1 MTAGCKNLLN
11 GGAIWLIGFVR
22 RGTRLAFRSAEH
34 LHGLAAERSERMS
47 HRIGADIGGTFTD
60 LVLVDDAGALFRIAK
75 VLTTPER
82 PDEAVEQGI
91 ADVLKQAG
99 VAAAAVAH
107 VVHGTTL
114 FTNALI
120 ERKGARTALIT
131 TRGFRDA
138 IEIGREHRYDMYDLF
153 MERPTPLAPRH
164 LRFELCERV
173 LADGS
178 LEEPLDPDE
187 VLRLIETLR
196 AKKVQAVAV
205 CLLHS
210 YRNPAHERTVGEL
223 LRTHAPEIS
232 CALSCEVVAEIREY
246 DRTST
251 TLTNVYVQG
260 LAGRY
265 LKGLEERL
273 RTLGI
278 EGALFVMQSNGGVCD
293 VATACRFPVRLIES
307 GPAAGALAA
316 AHYGRL
322 IDCPSLLSFD
332 MGGTTAKACLIEH
345 GEPLIA
351 PDFEVD
357 RKYRFRKGSGLPV
370 KVPVIEMIEIGA
382 GGGSIARI
390 DGLGRLTVGPDS
402 AGADP
407 GPACYGR
414 GGDEP
419 TVTDADLVLGYLDPE
434 FFLGGQMRLDA
445 AAAARAIE
453 ARIGR
458 PLGLE
463 PVRAAWGIHQLVNE
477 NMASA
482 ARIHAVER
490 GKDIEKFP
498 LFAFG
503 GAGPV
508 HAWRIA
514 KILRCPRVVYPLAA
528 GVMSAVG
535 FLSAPLAFDFVRSLP
550 GRLEAMDWAAVNEVL
565 AAMEREGIEVL
576 RRTVPSDR
584 ISFRRYGDLCY
595 RRQGYEIRVPVPT
608 GELGPH
614 SRAAIRDAFE
624 QAYGAIYGHV
634 LPDLEIDVVSWRVV
648 ALGPRP
654 VLHSP
659 TAETAGTGKEGALKG
674 SRPAYM
680 PELEGF
686 ADVPVYDRY
695 RLAPGDAFAGPAIV
709 EERESTVVVG
719 PGARARIDDTLNLIA
734 DLA

>member
-1 MTAGCKNLLN
+1 
-11 GGAIWLIGFVR
+11 
-22 RGTRLAFRSAEH
+22 
-34 LHGLAAERSERMS
+34 MS

-60 LVLVDDAGALFRIAK
+60 LVAVDDAGALVRIAK
-75 VLTTPER
+75 VLTTPEQ

-91 ADVLKQAG
+91 REVLRQSG
-99 VAAAAVAH
+99 VPAAAVAH

-153 MERPTPLAPRH
+153 MERPTALAPRH
-164 LRFELCERV
+164 LRFELDERV
-173 LADGS
+173 LSDGS
-178 LEEPLDPDE
+178 VLTPLDRDE
-187 VLRLIETLR
+187 VLRLIQTLR
-196 AKKVQAVAV
+196 AQRIEAVAV

-210 YRNPAHERTVGEL
+210 YRNPAHERAVGEL
-223 LRTHAPEIS
+223 LRSHAPEIS
-232 CALSCEVVAEIREY
+232 CALSCDVVAEIREY

-265 LKGLEERL
+265 LRRLEQRL
-273 RTLGI
+273 RALGI
-278 EGALFVMQSNGGVCD
+278 AGDLFVMQSNGGVCD
-293 VATACRFPVRLIES
+293 IETACRFPVRLIES

-332 MGGTTAKACLIEH
+332 MGGTTAKACLLEN
-345 GEPLIA
+345 GQPLIA
-351 PDFEVD
+351 PQFEVD

-407 GPACYGR
+407 GPACYGQ
-414 GGDEP
+414 GGSEP
-419 TVTDADLVLGYLDPE
+419 TVTDADLILGYLDPA
-434 FFLGGQMRLDA
+434 FFLGGQMRLDRDA
-445 AAAARAIE
+445 AAHEIE
-453 ARIGR
+453 ERIGR
-458 PLGLE
+458 ALGLDT
-463 PVRAAWGIHQLVNE
+463 VRAAWGIHQLVNE

-490 GKDIEKFP
+490 GKDIERFP

-508 HAWRIA
+508 HAYRIA
-514 KILRCPRVVYPLAA
+514 RILRCARVVYPLAA
-528 GVMSAVG
+528 GVMSAIG
-535 FLSAPLAFDFVRSLP
+535 FLCAPLAFDFVRSLP
-550 GRLEAMDWAAVNEVL
+550 GRLEAMDWAAVNAVL
-565 AAMEREGIEVL
+565 AEMERAGARVL
-576 RRTVPSDR
+576 RRTLPEDR
-584 ISFRRYGDLCY
+584 IAFRRFGDFCY
-595 RRQGYEIRVPVPT
+595 RRQGYEIRVPVPA
-608 GELGPH
+608 GELGPN
-614 SRAAIRDAFE
+614 SQAAIRDAFE
-624 QAYGAIYGHV
+624 QAYGAIYGQV
-634 LPDLEIDVVSWRVV
+634 LPELEIDVVSWRVV
-648 ALGPRP
+648 AEGPRP
-654 VLHSP
+654 VLRAP
-659 TAETAGTGKEGALKG
+659 DIEAGGAAGEALKG
-674 SRPAYM
+674 RRAVYM
-680 PELEGF
+680 PEFDGF
-686 ADVPVYDRY
+686 AEVPVYDRY

-709 EERESTVVVG
+709 EERESTVVLG
-719 PGARARIDDTLNLIA
+719 PDARARIDDALNLIA
-734 DLA
+734 DLT

>member
-1 MTAGCKNLLN
+1 
-11 GGAIWLIGFVR
+11 
-22 RGTRLAFRSAEH
+22 
-34 LHGLAAERSERMS
+34 MS

-60 LVLVDDAGALFRIAK
+60 LVAVDDAGALVRIAK
-75 VLTTPER
+75 VLTTPEQ

-91 ADVLKQAG
+91 REVLRQSG
-99 VAAAAVAH
+99 VPAAAVAH

-153 MERPTPLAPRH
+153 MERPTALAPRH
-164 LRFELCERV
+164 LRFGLDERV
-173 LADGS
+173 LSDGS
-178 LEEPLDPDE
+178 VLTPLDRDE
-187 VLRLIETLR
+187 VLRLIQTLR
-196 AKKVQAVAV
+196 AQRIEAVAV

-210 YRNPAHERTVGEL
+210 YRNPAHERAVGEL
-223 LRTHAPEIS
+223 LRSHAPEIS
-232 CALSCEVVAEIREY
+232 CALSCDVVAEIREY

-265 LKGLEERL
+265 LRRLEQRL
-273 RTLGI
+273 RALGI
-278 EGALFVMQSNGGVCD
+278 AGDLFVMQSNGGVCD
-293 VATACRFPVRLIES
+293 IETACRFPVRLIES

-332 MGGTTAKACLIEH
+332 MGGTTAKACLLEN
-345 GEPLIA
+345 GQPLIA
-351 PDFEVD
+351 PQFEVD

-407 GPACYGR
+407 GPACYGQ
-414 GGDEP
+414 GGSEP
-419 TVTDADLVLGYLDPE
+419 TVTDADLILGYLDPA
-434 FFLGGQMRLDA
+434 FFLGGQMRLDRDA
-445 AAAARAIE
+445 AAHAIE
-453 ARIGR
+453 ERIGR
-458 PLGLE
+458 ALGLDT
-463 PVRAAWGIHQLVNE
+463 VRAAWGIHQLVNE

-490 GKDIEKFP
+490 GKDIERFP

-508 HAWRIA
+508 HAYRIA
-514 KILRCPRVVYPLAA
+514 RILRCARAVYPLAA
-528 GVMSAVG
+528 GVMSAIG
-535 FLSAPLAFDFVRSLP
+535 FLCAPLAFDFVRSLP
-550 GRLEAMDWAAVNEVL
+550 GRLEAMDWAAVNAVL
-565 AAMEREGIEVL
+565 AEMERAGARVL
-576 RRTVPSDR
+576 RRTLPEDR
-584 ISFRRYGDLCY
+584 IAFRRFGDFCY
-595 RRQGYEIRVPVPT
+595 RRQGFEIRVPVPA

-614 SRAAIRDAFE
+614 SQATIRDAFE

-634 LPDLEIDVVSWRVV
+634 LPELELDVVSWRVV
-648 ALGPRP
+648 AEGPRP
-654 VLHSP
+654 VLRAP
-659 TAETAGTGKEGALKG
+659 DIEAGGAAGEALKG
-674 SRPAYM
+674 RRAVYM
-680 PELEGF
+680 PEFDGF
-686 ADVPVYDRY
+686 AEVPVYDRY

-709 EERESTVVVG
+709 EERESTVVLG
-719 PGARARIDDTLNLIA
+719 PDARARIDDALNLIA

>member
-1 MTAGCKNLLN
+1 
-11 GGAIWLIGFVR
+11 
-22 RGTRLAFRSAEH
+22 
-34 LHGLAAERSERMS
+34 
-47 HRIGADIGGTFTD
+47 
-60 LVLVDDAGALFRIAK
+60 
-75 VLTTPER
+75 
-82 PDEAVEQGI
+82 
-91 ADVLKQAG
+91 
-99 VAAAAVAH
+99 
-107 VVHGTTL
+107 
-114 FTNALI
+114 
-120 ERKGARTALIT
+120 
-131 TRGFRDA
+131 
-138 IEIGREHRYDMYDLF
+138 
-153 MERPTPLAPRH
+153 
-164 LRFELCERV
+164 
-173 LADGS
+173 
-178 LEEPLDPDE
+178 
-187 VLRLIETLR
+187 
-196 AKKVQAVAV
+196 
-205 CLLHS
+205 
-210 YRNPAHERTVGEL
+210 
-223 LRTHAPEIS
+223 
-232 CALSCEVVAEIREY
+232 
-246 DRTST
+246 
-251 TLTNVYVQG
+251 
-260 LAGRY
+260 
-265 LKGLEERL
+265 
-273 RTLGI
+273 
-278 EGALFVMQSNGGVCD
+278 
-293 VATACRFPVRLIES
+293 
-307 GPAAGALAA
+307 
-316 AHYGRL
+316 
-322 IDCPSLLSFD
+322 
-332 MGGTTAKACLIEH
+332 
-345 GEPLIA
+345 
-351 PDFEVD
+351 
-357 RKYRFRKGSGLPV
+357 
-370 KVPVIEMIEIGA
+370 
-382 GGGSIARI
+382 
-390 DGLGRLTVGPDS
+390 
-402 AGADP
+402 
-407 GPACYGR
+407 
-414 GGDEP
+414 
-419 TVTDADLVLGYLDPE
+419 
-434 FFLGGQMRLDA
+434 MRLDA
-445 AAAARAIE
+445 GAAARAIE

-463 PVRAAWGIHQLVNE
+463 PLRAAWGIHQLVNE

-709 EERESTVVVG
+709 EERESTVVLG

-734 DLA
+734 DLT